1 MARNFGE
8 CDALLA
14 YSEFGEKTLLEESNN
29 KLNVIGC
36 ASPGIDPKI
45 YKPTASQR
53 SLRKS
58 LGVDLDINIVG
69 TVMRNQKRKLFIE
82 LMRAFRIFLDKAPK
96 EIADKTCLYLHTSYP
111 EKSGWDISQGVQE
124 FNLQGKVLVTY
135 ICRACHGFSCSQ
147 FQDAITTCKHCNAR
161 AAVMP
166 SVAMGLEI
174 PDLIKIYNI
183 FDLYV
188 QYAICEGF
196 GMPQVEAAAC
206 GVPIA
211 AVDYSAMEDVI
222 RFTKGYPI
230 SVKSLYRE
238 IETGADR
245 AHPDNEH
252 LASIIEKH
260 FSLSEEERNK
270 VRVKTR
276 MATIERYDWDE
287 TAHVW
292 EDYIDNYSPTGPQG
306 RWDSPYIHVD
316 IPESPP
322 QLDPESLVRWCYGSL
337 LREPMG
343 PIHMKQQN

>member
-1 MARNFGE
+1 
-8 CDALLA
+8 
-14 YSEFGEKTLLEESNN
+14 
-29 KLNVIGC
+29 
-36 ASPGIDPKI
+36 
-45 YKPTASQR
+45 
-53 SLRKS
+53 
-58 LGVDLDINIVG
+58 
-69 TVMRNQKRKLFIE
+69 
-82 LMRAFRIFLDKAPK
+82 
-96 EIADKTCLYLHTSYP
+96 
-111 EKSGWDISQGVQE
+111 
-124 FNLQGKVLVTY
+124 
-135 ICRACHGFSCSQ
+135 
-147 FQDAITTCKHCNAR
+147 
-161 AAVMP
+161 
-166 SVAMGLEI
+166 
-174 PDLIKIYNI
+174 
-183 FDLYV
+183 
-188 QYAICEGF
+188 
-196 GMPQVEAAAC
+196 
-206 GVPIA
+206 
-211 AVDYSAMEDVI
+211 MEDVI

-337 LREPMG
+337 LREPYGAYSYEATELIQSVAFGAHVETLEPFGVESVWNIMVQRAKN
-343 PIHMKQQN
+343 KQLCEQIRTGQQTMLVDEFIKQAYQRRKQ